1 MVETIFE
8 FHTKNL
14 ITSSFIEFF
23 KVMQEKSVTTIVHTH
38 EYLKKG
44 QSLNLTYLN
53 K

>member
-23 KVMQEKSVTTIVHTH
+23 KVMQKKSVTTIGILYT
-38 EYLKKG
+38 
-44 QSLNLTYLN
+44 
-53 K
+53 